1 MAETVCIYPEEIV
14 IPIITIT
21 AEHRT
26 KCLPIFFWAILS
38 SFEKHF
44 SKNEVSHLRFKE
56 KETADLVTF
65 TEEVLT
71 EEIIFCSVKGVILA
85 CPLKL

>member
-14 IPIITIT
+14 IAIIAII

-26 KCLPIFFWAILS
+26 KCLPIFFRAILS

-56 KETADLVTF
+56 KVTADLVTF
-65 TEEVLT
+65 TEEV
-71 EEIIFCSVKGVILA
+71 
-85 CPLKL
+85 